1 MHLVIRSVSKT
12 AGISTLAKRNSNKKK
27 DDIIAI
33 YSFYRPRSDRIISNI
48 DNINQI
54 PFKES
59 KCSTPRNEVILGVE
73 HS

>member
-48 DNINQI
+48 DNINQMKR
-54 PFKES
+54 FRS
-59 KCSTPRNEVILGVE
+59 FYYR
-73 HS
+73 H

>member
-33 YSFYRPRSDRIISNI
+33 YSFYRLRSDRIISNI
-48 DNINQI
+48 DNINQMKR
-54 PFKES
+54 FRS
-59 KCSTPRNEVILGVE
+59 LYYR
-73 HS
+73 H

>member
-48 DNINQI
+48 NQMKR
-54 PFKES
+54 FRS
-59 KCSTPRNEVILGVE
+59 LYYL
-73 HS
+73 H

>member
-48 DNINQI
+48 DLLAELI
-54 PFKES
+54 
-59 KCSTPRNEVILGVE
+59 
-73 HS
+73 

>member
-33 YSFYRPRSDRIISNI
+33 YSFYRILIILI
-48 DNINQI
+48 
-54 PFKES
+54 K
-59 KCSTPRNEVILGVE
+59 
-73 HS
+73 